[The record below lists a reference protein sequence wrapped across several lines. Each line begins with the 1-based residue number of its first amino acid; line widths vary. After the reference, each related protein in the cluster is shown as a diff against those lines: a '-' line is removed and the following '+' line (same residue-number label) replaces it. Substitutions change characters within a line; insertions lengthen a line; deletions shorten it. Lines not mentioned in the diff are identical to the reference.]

1 MGQSRTENIL
11 ENMLGAS
18 NPLGEPQS
26 REEALLMQLLDK
38 ISVIDK
44 AIIWQGVTTTEI
56 TDGASTN
63 PVTIDGSPYTAKS
76 GDMVTYDSTEFV
88 FNGTVWQEFGAASTI
103 FTETLA
109 AGDTTITIISSQIAI
124 GSTVDIY
131 TDVYGLEPTNVAV
144 TAGQI
149 VLTFDAQ
156 AVDIHVKVKV
166 I

>member
-1 MGQSRTENIL
+1 MGQSRNENIL

-56 TDGASTN
+56 TDGSSTN
-63 PVTIDGSPYTAKS
+63 PVVIDGKSYTAKS

-156 AVDIHVKVKV
+156 GVDIHVKVKV

>member
-1 MGQSRTENIL
+1 MGQSRNEDIL

-18 NPLGEPQS
+18 NPLGEPRS

-56 TDGASTN
+56 TDGSSTN
-63 PVTIDGSPYTAKS
+63 PVVIDGSSYTAKS
-76 GDMVTYDSTEFV
+76 GDMVTYNSTEFV

-103 FTETLA
+103 FTETLT
-109 AGDTTITIISSQIAI
+109 AGDTTITITNSQIAV
-124 GSTVDIY
+124 GSMVDIY

-156 AVDIHVKVKV
+156 GVDIHVKVKV

>member
-56 TDGASTN
+56 TDGSSTN
-63 PVTIDGSPYTAKS
+63 PVVIDGSPYTAKS
-76 GDMVTYDSTEFV
+76 GDMVTYNSTEFV

-124 GSTVDIY
+124 GSMVDIY

>member
-38 ISVIDK
+38 ISLIDK
-44 AIIWQGVTTTEI
+44 AIIWRGVTTTEI
-56 TDGASTN
+56 TDGSSTN
-63 PVTIDGSPYTAKS
+63 PVTIDGDSYTAKT

-88 FNGTVWQEFGAASTI
+88 FNGTTWQEYGAASTI
-103 FTETLA
+103 FTETLS
-109 AGDTTITIISSQIAI
+109 AGDTTITITDSQIAI

-156 AVDIHVKVKV
+156 GVDVHLKVKV
-166 I
+166 M

>member
-1 MGQSRTENIL
+1 MGQSRNEDIL

-18 NPLGEPQS
+18 NPLGEPRS

-56 TDGASTN
+56 TDGSSTN
-63 PVTIDGSPYTAKS
+63 PVVIDGSSYTAKS
-76 GDMVTYDSTEFV
+76 GDMVTYNSTEFV

-103 FTETLA
+103 FTETLT
-109 AGDTTITIISSQIAI
+109 AGDTTITIISSQIAV
-124 GSTVDIY
+124 GSMVDIY

-156 AVDIHVKVKV
+156 GVDIHVKVKV

>member
-26 REEALLMQLLDK
+26 REEALLMQLYNK

-63 PVTIDGSPYTAKS
+63 PVTIDGSSYTAKS
-76 GDMVTYDSTEFV
+76 GDMVTYNSTEFV
-88 FNGTVWQEFGAASTI
+88 FNGTAWQEFGAASTI
-103 FTETLA
+103 FTETLS
-109 AGDTTITIISSQIAI
+109 AGDTTITIISSQIAV
-124 GSTVDIY
+124 GSMVDIY

-156 AVDIHVKVKV
+156 GVDIHVKVKV

>member
-1 MGQSRTENIL
+1 MGQSRNENIL

-26 REEALLMQLLDK
+26 REESLLMQLLDK

-56 TDGASTN
+56 TDGSSTN

-103 FTETLA
+103 FTETLT

-124 GSTVDIY
+124 GSTIDIY

>member
-1 MGQSRTENIL
+1 MGQSRNENIL

-38 ISVIDK
+38 ISVLDK

-56 TDGASTN
+56 TDGSSTN
-63 PVTIDGSPYTAKS
+63 PVIINGESYTAKS
-76 GDMVTYDSTEFV
+76 GDMVTYNSTEFV

-103 FTETLA
+103 FTETLT
-109 AGDTTITIISSQIAI
+109 AGDTTITITDSQIAV
-124 GSTVDIY
+124 GSTIDIY
-131 TDVYGLEPTNVAV
+131 TDIYGLEPTNVAV

>member
-1 MGQSRTENIL
+1 MGQSRNEDIL

-18 NPLGEPQS
+18 NPLGEPRS

-56 TDGASTN
+56 TDGSSTN
-63 PVTIDGSPYTAKS
+63 PVVIDGSSYTAKS

-103 FTETLA
+103 FTETLT
-109 AGDTTITIISSQIAI
+109 AGDTTITITNSQIAI
-124 GSTVDIY
+124 GSTIDIY

-156 AVDIHVKVKV
+156 GVDIHVKVKV

>member
-1 MGQSRTENIL
+1 MGQSRNENIL

-26 REEALLMQLLDK
+26 REEALLMQILNK

-63 PVTIDGSPYTAKS
+63 PVVIDGESYTAKS

-109 AGDTTITIISSQIAI
+109 AGDTTITIISPQIAI

-156 AVDIHVKVKV
+156 GVDIHVKVKV

>member
-18 NPLGEPQS
+18 NQLGEPQS
-26 REEALLMQLLDK
+26 REERLLMQLLDK

-56 TDGASTN
+56 ADGASTN
-63 PVTIDGSPYTAKS
+63 PIIINGSSYTAKS
-76 GDMVTYDSTEFV
+76 GDMVTYNSTEFV

-103 FTETLA
+103 FTETLP

-156 AVDIHVKVKV
+156 GVDVHLKVKV

>member
-26 REEALLMQLLDK
+26 REEALLMQILDK

-124 GSTVDIY
+124 GSTIDIY

>member
-1 MGQSRTENIL
+1 MGQSRNENIL

-18 NPLGEPQS
+18 NPLGEPRS

-56 TDGASTN
+56 TDGSSTN
-63 PVTIDGSPYTAKS
+63 PVVIDGSSYTAKS
-76 GDMVTYDSTEFV
+76 GDMVTYNSTEFV

-103 FTETLA
+103 FTGTLA
-109 AGDTTITIISSQIAI
+109 AGDTTITIISSQIAV
-124 GSTVDIY
+124 GSMVDIY
-131 TDVYGLEPTNVAV
+131 TDIYGLEPTNVSV

-156 AVDIHVKVKV
+156 GVDIHVKVKV

>member
-26 REEALLMQLLDK
+26 REETLLMQLLDK
-38 ISVIDK
+38 INVIDK
-44 AIIWQGVTTTEI
+44 AIIWHGVTTTEI

-63 PVTIDGSPYTAKS
+63 PVIINGSSYTAKS
-76 GDMVTYDSTEFV
+76 GDMVTYNSTEFV

-103 FTETLA
+103 FTETLP
-109 AGDTTITIISSQIAI
+109 AGDTGIGIVNSSIAI
-124 GSTVDIY
+124 GSMIDIY
-131 TDVYGLEPTNVAV
+131 TDVYGLEPTNVTV
-144 TAGQI
+144 TAGRI
-149 VLTFDAQ
+149 LMEFDAQ
-156 AVDIHVKVKV
+156 AVDVHVKVKV

>member
-1 MGQSRTENIL
+1 MGQSRNEDIL

-26 REEALLMQLLDK
+26 REEALLMQLLEK

-44 AIIWQGVTTTEI
+44 AIIWRGVTTTEI
-56 TDGASTN
+56 TDGATTN
-63 PVTIDGSPYTAKS
+63 PVTIDGDPYTAKT

-88 FNGTVWQEFGAASTI
+88 FNGTTWQEYGAASTI
-103 FTETLA
+103 FTATLTAGET
-109 AGDTTITIISSQIAI
+109 TVTITDSQIAI
-124 GSTVDIY
+124 GATIDIY
-131 TDVYGLEPTNVAV
+131 SDVYGLEPTNVAV

-149 VLTFDAQ
+149 VLTYDAQ
-156 AVDIHVKVKV
+156 GVDIHIKVKV

>member
-1 MGQSRTENIL
+1 MGQSRNEDIL

-44 AIIWQGVTTTEI
+44 AIIWRGVTTTEI

-76 GDMVTYDSTEFV
+76 GDMVTYNLTEFV
-88 FNGTVWQEFGAASTI
+88 FNGTVWQEFGAASTV
-103 FTETLA
+103 FTETLT
-109 AGDTTITIISSQIAI
+109 AGETTVTITDSAIAI
-124 GSTVDIY
+124 GSMIEIY
-131 TDVYGLEPTNVAV
+131 PDVYGLEPTNVAV

-149 VLTFDAQ
+149 VLTYDEQ
-156 AVDIHVKVKV
+156 GVDIHIKVKV

>member
-1 MGQSRTENIL
+1 MGQSRNEDIF

-18 NPLGEPQS
+18 NPLGEPRS
-26 REEALLMQLLDK
+26 REEALLMQLLEK
-38 ISVIDK
+38 LSVIDK

-56 TDGASTN
+56 TDGSSTN
-63 PVTIDGSPYTAKS
+63 PVVIDGSSYTAKS

-103 FTETLA
+103 FAETLTV
-109 AGDTTITIISSQIAI
+109 GNTTITITDPQIAI

-156 AVDIHVKVKV
+156 GVDIHVKVKV

>member
-26 REEALLMQLLDK
+26 REEALLMQILNK

-44 AIIWQGVTTTEI
+44 AIIWRGVTTTEI
-56 TDGASTN
+56 TDGSSTN
-63 PVTIDGSPYTAKS
+63 PVVIDGSSYTAKS
-76 GDMVTYDSTEFV
+76 GDMVTYNSTEFV

-109 AGDTTITIISSQIAI
+109 AGDTTITIISSQIAV
-124 GSTVDIY
+124 GSMVDIY

-156 AVDIHVKVKV
+156 GVDIHVKVKV

>member
-1 MGQSRTENIL
+1 MGQSRNENIL

-18 NPLGEPQS
+18 NPLGEPRS

-38 ISVIDK
+38 LRVIDK

-63 PVTIDGSPYTAKS
+63 PVTIDSSPYTAKS

-156 AVDIHVKVKV
+156 GVDIHVKVKV

>member
-18 NPLGEPQS
+18 NPLGAPQS
-26 REEALLMQLLDK
+26 REEALLMQILDK
-38 ISVIDK
+38 ISVMDK

-56 TDGASTN
+56 TDGSSTN
-63 PVTIDGSPYTAKS
+63 PVIIDGASYTAKS
-76 GDMVTYDSTEFV
+76 GDMVTYNSTEFV

-103 FTETLA
+103 FIETLT
-109 AGDTTITIISSQIAI
+109 AGDTTITITSSQIAI
-124 GSTVDIY
+124 GSTVDVY
-131 TDVYGLEPTNVAV
+131 TDVYGLEPTNVSV

-149 VLTFDAQ
+149 VLTFNAQ
-156 AVDIHVKVKV
+156 GVDVNVKVKV

>member
-1 MGQSRTENIL
+1 MGQSRNENIL

-18 NPLGEPQS
+18 NPLGEPRS
-26 REEALLMQLLDK
+26 REEALLMQLLK
-38 ISVIDK
+38 KLSAIDK

-63 PVTIDGSPYTAKS
+63 PVVIDGSSYTAKS
-76 GDMVTYDSTEFV
+76 GDMVTYNSTEFV

-109 AGDTTITIISSQIAI
+109 AGDTTITIISSQIAV
-124 GSTVDIY
+124 GSMVDIY

-156 AVDIHVKVKV
+156 GVDIHVKVKV

>member
-1 MGQSRTENIL
+1 MGQSRNEDIL

-18 NPLGEPQS
+18 NPLGDPRS

-56 TDGASTN
+56 TDGSSTN
-63 PVTIDGSPYTAKS
+63 PVVIDGESYTAKS

-103 FTETLA
+103 FTETLT
-109 AGDTTITIISSQIAI
+109 AGDTTITITDSQIAI
-124 GSTVDIY
+124 GSTIDIY

-156 AVDIHVKVKV
+156 GVDIHVKVKV
-166 I
+166 M

>member
-1 MGQSRTENIL
+1 MGQSRNENIL

-38 ISVIDK
+38 ISLIDK
-44 AIIWQGVTTTEI
+44 AIIWRGVTTTEI

-63 PVTIDGSPYTAKS
+63 PVTIDGESYTAKS
-76 GDMVTYDSTEFV
+76 GDMVTYNSTEFV

-109 AGDTTITIISSQIAI
+109 AGDTTITIISSQIAV
-124 GSTVDIY
+124 GSMVDIY

-156 AVDIHVKVKV
+156 GVDIHVKVKV